1 MMDRFRERESR
12 SSQFLILTSSFR
24 ETKANFGILQ
34 SVSHDVFYWEIIRS
48 FSSFLNFN
56 QDIFHREILRSYL
69 RFLLERSFA
78 VRRREIRKRG
88 WFLTTRVSFNEVIR
102 NGESGELTWERN
114 EQVPEKSVRFMLID
128 GDCRSVKQ
136 NRLRGVVVG
145 LAMFTSWYLSGSW
158 DRLCT
163 TTPFIAAS
171 IGASKR
177 RWNISEKKIYHKL

>member
-1 MMDRFRERESR
+1 M
-12 SSQFLILTSSFR
+12 
-24 ETKANFGILQ
+24 
-34 SVSHDVFYWEIIRS
+34 
-48 FSSFLNFN
+48 
-56 QDIFHREILRSYL
+56 RSYL

-145 LAMFTSWYLSGSW
+145 LAMFTS
-158 DRLCT
+158 
-163 TTPFIAAS
+163 
-171 IGASKR
+171 
-177 RWNISEKKIYHKL
+177 